1 METNIYCKPE
11 EEIIDFLKSNQIEY
25 TQIKHTALFTM
36 DEYENIQK
44 KLNCLIPKNLF
55 LCNRQKTK
63 FYLLLMPGNK
73 KFLTKELSSQINSA
87 RLSFAEEEKLKET
100 LNCYKGSTS
109 PLGLL
114 FDKMERRIFR
124 IPSLRQHINP
134 ENKKRRLHTL
144 FEYYPQTLYFCHP
157 ERRMT
162 LQVTKLPF
170 PTKLC
175 YSEPIKNQ

>member
-114 FDKMERRIFR
+114 FDKKEEVTLLIDKDLWNEEFFGFHPCDNTSTLK
-124 IPSLRQHINP
+124 I
-134 ENKKRRLHTL
+134 KKEDFILYLNIIRKPYTFVTL
-144 FEYYPQTLYFCHP
+144 KGE
-157 ERRMT
+157 
-162 LQVTKLPF
+162 
-170 PTKLC
+170 
-175 YSEPIKNQ
+175 